1 MPEDEKETPP
11 QIAEKPPQIKES
23 GFRSVFAK
31 LRKRRIIETLA
42 AFIGGGWL
50 LVEVV
55 ERLLVG
61 HYKFPEESIDLTVV
75 SVIGALLATLVWRWF
90 GGTEKRPGNIK
101 VEVLLVP
108 LTILATLSI
117 DLTILLRIISISS
130 KTFLIAAVTVCLGI
144 AWIILKSLQWAAAAP
159 VLLSG
164 QVQKPADSPSP
175 ASAPPGKSIVVLPFA
190 DFSPQ
195 KDQEYFCD
203 GMTEEIITDLCQIH
217 SLRVI
222 SRNSAMT
229 FKGTQKTTGTIG
241 QELNVRYVLEGSVRK
256 AGNDL
261 RITAQLI
268 DSKTDT
274 HIWAEKYVGN
284 LDDIFDLQERLAR
297 RIVEALKA
305 SLTSEEDRRLAA
317 RPISDFRAYDAWLRA
332 KKEVWAFTKDG
343 FDRAYQLVNQ
353 ALDIVGENALLYA
366 GLGWFHALSYDFG
379 ISHDQETLS
388 SGERYAGRA
397 LELDPALGFAHFAM
411 GYVRYKQGDFVAAI
425 REARRALEQDRLPDV
440 LWMLGFVLAEIG
452 RIADAR
458 RFADEGVAA
467 DPLNELSRFASGAVE
482 FFDGRFEEAATR
494 FRDYLIK
501 VTPGQPIIVWWLA
514 QALAYAGRIDE
525 AKLNFEQ
532 VAKTEAVPLSDL
544 SALFYQALEGNRSR
558 VQELLASNATLREA
572 AKTDEWF
579 PNFIAACLVQV
590 GDNDGALEWL
600 ERAIT
605 WGFSNHRFLSEHS
618 RFLAPLRGDPR
629 FQALMERAR
638 KKQQAF
644 VV

>member
-1 MPEDEKETPP
+1 MDSSTGNKAAAKEKKRL
-11 QIAEKPPQIKES
+11 IFG
-23 GFRSVFAK
+23 GFLSK
-31 LRKRRIIETLA
+31 LRKRHIIETLA

-61 HYKFPEESIDLTVV
+61 HYKFPDETIDLTVV

-90 GGTEKRPGNIK
+90 GGTDKRPGNIK
-101 VEVLLVP
+101 VEVLMVP
-108 LTILATLSI
+108 LIILATLSV
-117 DLTILLRIISISS
+117 DLIILMEIIGISG
-130 KTFLIAAVTVCLGI
+130 KTFLIAAVAACLGI

-159 VLLSG
+159 VASSG
-164 QVQKPADSPSP
+164 PAQKPNESPSS
-175 ASAPPGKSIVVLPFA
+175 ASAPPEKSIVVLPFS
-190 DFSPQ
+190 DLSPQ

-203 GMTEEIITDLCQIH
+203 GMTEEIITDLCQVH

-229 FKGTQKTTGTIG
+229 FKATQKTTGTIG

-297 RIVEALKA
+297 RIVAALKA
-305 SLTSEEDRRLAA
+305 TLTSEEDRRLAA

-343 FDRAYQLVNQ
+343 FDRAYELVNH
-353 ALDIVGENALLYA
+353 ALNLAGDNALLYA

-379 ISHDQETLS
+379 ISHDRETLS

-411 GYVRYKQGDFVAAI
+411 GWVRYKQGDFESAVK
-425 REARRALEQDRLPDV
+425 EVRRALEQDRSPDA
-440 LWMLGFVLAEIG
+440 LWMLGFVLAEVG

-458 RFADEGVAA
+458 RFAIEAVAA
-467 DPLNELSRFASGAVE
+467 DPLNGFSGFARGAVD
-482 FFDGRFEEAATR
+482 FFDGRFDEAATW
-494 FRDYLIK
+494 FRDYL
-501 VTPGQPIIVWWLA
+501 VRVAPGDPILVWWLA
-514 QALAYAGRIDE
+514 QALAYSGRIDE
-525 AKLNFEQ
+525 AKLNFEK
-532 VAKTEAVPLSDL
+532 VAKMEAVPLSDL
-544 SALFYQALEGNRSR
+544 SALFCQALEGNRSR
-558 VQELLASNATLREA
+558 VQELLASNTTLHEA

-600 ERAIT
+600 ERAVT

-644 VV
+644 IA